1 MRKET
6 ITAGEVP
13 ARARADGAE
22 RRRFVRKRVL
32 WAASIEVRG
41 ERLEGVITDL
51 SAGGAR
57 LRFAAPLT
65 EGEELRLI
73 LSEFDAMGAKVVWQ
87 RDGEAGV
94 QFVLAPSEVLEALAR
109 RQVAGEARDAAEEG
123 RRAKGMLARGI
134 AAAGAWLGT

>member
-1 MRKET
+1 MRKDT
-6 ITAGEVP
+6 ITAGEAPAGVP
-13 ARARADGAE
+13 ADGTE
-22 RRRFVRKRVL
+22 RRRFVRKRGL

-65 EGEELRLI
+65 AGEELRLI
-73 LSEFDAMGAKVVWQ
+73 LGEFDAMGAKVVWQ

-94 QFVLAPSEVLEALAR
+94 QFVLAPAEVVEVLAR
-109 RQVAGEARDAAEEG
+109 RQVAEDARDGAGER
-123 RRAKGMLARGI
+123 RRAKGVLARAM
-134 AAAGAWLGT
+134 AALGV